1 MEQAGR
7 ILRAQARRKQVFLAI
22 LPLLTAGLIRPAE
35 GKRPAQKDYRVI
47 KEQVRQLRAELAD
60 ADAFMAMTNV
70 VEQACNRYLQTEA
83 FPATY
88 EDMQPVPVLS
98 VGQLTFAGD
107 DGHRPGERGPLVR
120 PARCAISD
128 ERLCESTPSASAG
141 RTQPGGLLLVL

>member
-1 MEQAGR
+1 
-7 ILRAQARRKQVFLAI
+7 

-98 VGQLTFAGD
+98 VGQPPVQTPLPRRAREMGLGGVESGD
-107 DGHRPGERGPLVR
+107 
-120 PARCAISD
+120 
-128 ERLCESTPSASAG
+128 PSARDGVPLS
-141 RTQPGGLLLVL
+141 